1 MQIKREFKYLGV
13 IRANP
18 EEYRSR
24 YGSILVTPKELP
36 PYVQE
41 IPTPSDLVLAAN
53 YTPPEPFYELEGDLN
68 AFQLFNLESVGL
80 GEYRFDFFFFVCFI

>member
-1 MQIKREFKYLGV
+1 M

-18 EEYRSR
+18 EEYRTR
-24 YGSILVTPKELP
+24 YGNILISAKDMPS
-36 PYVQE
+36 YVLD

-53 YTPPEPFYELEGDLN
+53 YKPPEPFYELEGDLS

-80 GEYRFDFFFFVCFI
+80 GEYR